1 MHTPAG
7 IRQAKSEVNLPA
19 LRAHRLAR
27 LRGELARLGYGSCV
41 LVDPVNLRYATGSR
55 NMQVFMLRNP
65 ARYAFVPVEGPVVL
79 FDFDNCEHLSE
90 GLETIDD
97 VRPAVTLSYVAAGT
111 RLGDEARRWADEIAD
126 LVRSHGGGNRRVAI
140 DRPHPAAVA
149 ALAGQGIEVGDGQ
162 EPVEVARSIKSDD
175 ELDAIRLSIAS
186 TEIAMGRMREALRP
200 GLTENELWS
209 ILHQTN
215 IELDGEYVE
224 TRLLTSGH
232 RTNPWFQECSAKTI
246 AEGELL
252 AFDTDVNAAFG
263 YYADISRTWLVGDV
277 APTDEQRRLYA
288 HAHAEIEHNLALME
302 PGMAFR
308 EYAERAWRIPD
319 EFYANRYFVV
329 AHGVGLSGEY
339 PYIAH
344 ARDFDEKGYDG
355 TIEPGMTFCI
365 ESYIGAKGGDE
376 GVKLE
381 EQVLVTEQGVER
393 LSSYPFESAL
403 LA

>member
-1 MHTPAG
+1 MLTPAG

-27 LRGELARLGYGSCV
+27 LR
-41 LVDPVNLRYATGSR
+41 
-55 NMQVFMLRNP
+55 
-65 ARYAFVPVEGPVVL
+65 
-79 FDFDNCEHLSE
+79 
-90 GLETIDD
+90 
-97 VRPAVTLSYVAAGT
+97 
-111 RLGDEARRWADEIAD
+111 
-126 LVRSHGGGNRRVAI
+126 I
-140 DRPHPAAVA
+140 DRPHPEAVA

-162 EPVEVARSIKSDD
+162 EPVEVARSIKSSD

-200 GLTENELWS
+200 GMTENELWS

-277 APTDEQRRLYA
+277 APSDEQRRLYS
-288 HAHAEIEHNLALME
+288 HAYDEIEHNLALME
-302 PGMAFR
+302 PGMSFR
-308 EYAERAWRIPD
+308 EYASRAWRIPD
-319 EFYANRYFVV
+319 EFFANRYFVV
-329 AHGVGLSGEY
+329 AHGVGLSGED

-365 ESYIGAKGGDE
+365 ESYIGAKGGTE

-381 EQVLVTEQGVER
+381 EQVLVTEEGVER
-393 LSSYPFESAL
+393 LSSYPYEEAL

>member
-277 APTDEQRRLYA
+277 APTGEQRRLYA